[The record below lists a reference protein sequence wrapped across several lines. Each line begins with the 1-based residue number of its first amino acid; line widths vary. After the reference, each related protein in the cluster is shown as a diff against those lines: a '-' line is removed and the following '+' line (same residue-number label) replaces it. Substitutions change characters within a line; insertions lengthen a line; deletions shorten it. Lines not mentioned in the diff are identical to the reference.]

1 MLPLIRATLILVQAL
16 STHRAFLPPN
26 KTPEKGRYHTE
37 EPYVLQIAPSI
48 FKVILRSICL
58 LDKPS
63 R

>member
-1 MLPLIRATLILVQAL
+1 MFLLIRAALVLVQAL
-16 STHRAFLPPN
+16 SNYRAFLPPN

-58 LDKPS
+58 LDQSSK
-63 R
+63 